1 MLRHPL
7 LGRFYVRNAV
17 LLYNNKYLPL
27 AICSTLSSGALCCN
41 WPNEPCRC
49 LGRTTLKEQ
58 SSKIEKGFRRI
69 QSIDLGFFSGK
80 GFKLILAVFSSV
92 AEEVKMSR
100 SEEVMYEYHT
110 ICVNFEAKIE
120 AGAGA

>member
-1 MLRHPL
+1 M
-7 LGRFYVRNAV
+7 
-17 LLYNNKYLPL
+17 
-27 AICSTLSSGALCCN
+27 CCN

-49 LGRTTLKEQ
+49 LGHTTLKEQ

-80 GFKLILAVFSSV
+80 GFKLILIVFSSV
-92 AEEVKMSR
+92 AQEVKMSR
-100 SEEVMYEYHT
+100 SEEVMYHT
-110 ICVNFEAKIE
+110 ICVNYEAKIE